1 MPDKSHG
8 TIHKVDA
15 AFVGLISY
23 PQWGLPQQKN
33 EGIVFIW
40 RIKSAIIVVSGP
52 FLQIPGAIDK
62 LLDFQLIDAVLAQM
76 LVNNFF
82 SDQVQTMIYI
92 VAAHGKHLLSEASK
106 NQSRSIADKLPAM
119 LPFGLHTLPCL

>member
-1 MPDKSHG
+1 M
-8 TIHKVDA
+8 
-15 AFVGLISY
+15 GLISY
-23 PQWGLPQQKN
+23 SQWSHPQQKY

-76 LVNNFF
+76 LVKNLF

-92 VAAHGKHLLSEASK
+92 VAVHGKHLLSEASK
-106 NQSRSIADKLPAM
+106 NQSRSIADEVPAM
-119 LPFGLHTLPCL
+119 LLFGLYTLPCL

>member
-1 MPDKSHG
+1 M
-8 TIHKVDA
+8 
-15 AFVGLISY
+15 GLISY
-23 PQWGLPQQKN
+23 SQWSHPQQKY

-40 RIKSAIIVVSGP
+40 RIKSAIIVISSP
-52 FLQIPGAIDK
+52 FIQIPGAIDK

-82 SDQVQTMIYI
+82 SNQVQTMTYI

-106 NQSRSIADKLPAM
+106 NPNRSIADGLPAM
-119 LPFGLHTLPCL
+119 LLFGLHTLPCL